1 MTQAA
6 VTALQAALAA
16 EHAAI
21 YGYGVA
27 GAHLG
32 GNAQA
37 GATRDW
43 KAHLIARDAL
53 VTMITN
59 LGATPVT
66 SDVAYALPFR
76 VHDPAAAAKLAALL
90 EDRVARAYLGVV
102 ALDDAKLRMFGATA
116 MQAPARRAAAWR
128 GSTEAFPG
136 MTNE

>member
-1 MTQAA
+1 MTQA

-27 GAHLG
+27 GAQLG
-32 GNAQA
+32 GNARA

-43 KAHLIARDAL
+43 RAHLIARDTL
-53 VTMITN
+53 ITMITN

-66 SDVAYALPFR
+66 SDVAYALPFG

-90 EDRVARAYLGVV
+90 EERVARAYLGVV

-128 GSTEAFPG
+128 GKTVAFPG
-136 MTNE
+136 MTKD

>member
-1 MTQAA
+1 MTQAVA
-6 VTALQAALAA
+6 ALQAALAA

-43 KAHLIARDAL
+43 KAHLIARDTL
-53 VTMITN
+53 ITMITD

-66 SDVAYALPFR
+66 AEVAYALPFG
-76 VHDPAAAAKLAALL
+76 VDGAAAAAKLAAVL
-90 EDRVARAYLGVV
+90 EDRVAGAYLGVV

-116 MQAPARRAAAWR
+116 MQAPAQRAAAWR
-128 GSTEAFPG
+128 GSTVAVPG
-136 MTNE
+136 MPKG